1 MTVRCIL
8 VASDYR
14 AFQRHVLFR
23 YRKIHWL
30 FGTMLALILLLNWVG
45 APPGATNMEKIQS
58 LVGAT
63 VVFSG
68 LTTVLLL
75 IRRLFGS
82 GFRGTLGE
90 HTFDISESGITES
103 NATGTVETRLEG
115 IRSVDETTNHF
126 FVITKTGL
134 GHVLPKRDLRDTQT
148 LQSLRD
154 AVRACKS

>member
-1 MTVRCIL
+1 
-8 VASDYR
+8 
-14 AFQRHVLFR
+14 
-23 YRKIHWL
+23 
-30 FGTMLALILLLNWVG
+30 MLALILLLNWVG

-63 VVFSG
+63 LVFSG

-82 GFRGTLGE
+82 RFRGTLGE
-90 HTFDISESGITES
+90 HTFDVSKSCIKES
-103 NATGTVETRLEG
+103 NATGTIETRLEG

-134 GHVLPKRDLRDTQT
+134 GHVLPKRDLQDTQA